1 MSREKIPHRAIWSI
15 ALPTIA
21 TNIATALI
29 GIVDTWAIGQSS
41 DVTAMGGVAVGA
53 MLVATFLFSFNF
65 LRMGTTALVAQS
77 FGAKNSDAPPRILLR
92 AMAIGMVLGGIFLA
106 LQGWIVP
113 AGLQALAA
121 KEKVLAAATLYVNI
135 RLTVF
140 VLCFWNMAAVG
151 VLMGLQKPRSVL
163 VVEIIYNLVNAGLCV
178 FLVTFTHAGPQ
189 GVAYASVIA
198 EIVKCT
204 MLAVIIASL
213 FGKTMASALTSRVTW
228 QAQALWKLFK
238 FNRDLFLRTTLLMLS
253 LSAVTRTGAQAGPVA
268 LAANQILMQFFFMS
282 AVILDGFEAAAQT
295 LGGAQVGARNRPAFS
310 AIIRGCFVGGGVV
323 ALLIM
328 GVYAVCTPWIIT
340 QFTDVAS
347 VTAQAQSLWLWT
359 LPMPLVGI
367 IPFVYDGVFI
377 GAGWTR
383 AMLISMV
390 ASAALLAVI
399 LRVAVPQLGMNGLWL
414 GFLAMFLARGAAQAI
429 LYPRLAAR
437 TFAA

>member
-1 MSREKIPHRAIWSI
+1 MLPAKIPHRAIWRM
-15 ALPTIA
+15 AVPTMV

-41 DVTAMGGVAVGA
+41 DVTAMGGVAIGA
-53 MLVATFLFSFNF
+53 MLVAIFLFSFNF
-65 LRMGTTALVAQS
+65 LRMGTTALVAQA
-77 FGAKNSDAPPRILLR
+77 FGAKNAAEQPRILLR
-92 AMAIGMVLGGIFLA
+92 AMAIGALLSGLFLLLKFWIMPFGLTA
-106 LQGWIVP
+106 LEAQGKIY
-113 AGLQALAA
+113 LAA
-121 KEKVLAAATLYVNI
+121 KIYAGI
-135 RLTVF
+135 RINFF

-151 VLMGLQKPRSVL
+151 LLMGLQKPRTVL
-163 VVEIIYNLVNAGLCV
+163 GVEILYNLVNAGLCIY
-178 FLVTFTHAGPQ
+178 LVTFSHAGPA
-189 GVAYASVIA
+189 GVAWASVSA
-198 EIVKCT
+198 EIIKFMV
-204 MLAVIIASL
+204 LACIILKLFGASL
-213 FGKTMASALTSRVTW
+213 TAAVTDALTW

-253 LSAVTRTGAQAGPVA
+253 LAAVTRTGAQAGPVA

-295 LGGAQVGARNRPAFS
+295 LGGAQVGARNRPEFS
-310 AIIRGCFVGGGVV
+310 AMIRGCFLGGGVV
-323 ALLIM
+323 AVVIAL
-328 GVYAVCTPWIIT
+328 GYALTARWVIG

-347 VTAQAQSLWLWT
+347 VQVQARSLWLWT

-367 IPFVYDGVFI
+367 IPFVYDGIFI

-399 LRVAVPQLGMNGLWL
+399 LVFAVPHFGMHGLWL